1 MYVLSIIKQIY
12 AILNTGQKRK
22 LLFMQ
27 IFFAFSA
34 MVQVF
39 GVASIAPLI
48 ALIANPDSIHQNR
61 FFLALYESGDFTNS
75 TEFII
80 YFAVVSIFMII
91 ISNLVNTIT
100 LWVQLK
106 FSISLGSGIQKELFS
121 SFIHREYLFH
131 KSINYNQL
139 IALISVDTPRFIYMV
154 LQPYLLLCS
163 QLFVAVVILVGLLTI
178 DPIIAIGSAAIVGLA
193 YVVTYWF
200 VKKSLKRH
208 GDIIQSR
215 NSTIQALLSE
225 SFIGIKDIKLNAVE
239 NVYLNKYQHLITSGL
254 NSSAYLSLA
263 AEIPRYAVE
272 TISFC
277 AILLFAI
284 LLISSNTDSTSIV
297 SILSVYALAGYKLLP
312 TMQQLYKSISQI
324 SANGNVVEAINENL
338 SLPIETRQHVDVNAL
353 STVES
358 VSADHISYQYPNTP
372 KLALENVSVTFSRGN
387 LNTIAGPSG
396 SGKSTLADI
405 LLGLLSPKSG
415 ILKIDSQ
422 PADMKLLIS
431 YQKSLGYVPQHIFIL
446 DDDVAANVAFGSNKS
461 DIDEARVLEALKMA
475 NALEF
480 VEKLPSGIHTVLGQ
494 DGKTL
499 SGGQRQRIG
508 IARALYRNNKILI
521 LDEPT
526 SALDI
531 ESEHDL
537 MMLLNNLK
545 RQILIIVISHR
556 PAAIKLSDTITLI
569 ADGKMV
575 AHGAYETLYN
585 ESEYFKLM
593 ISKGF
598 ME

>member
-1 MYVLSIIKQIY
+1 MYVLNIVKQIY
-12 AILNTGQKRK
+12 SILTVQQKKK

-48 ALIANPDSIHQNR
+48 ALIANPDSITTNK
-61 FFLALYESGDFTNS
+61 FFLFLYESGDFKNS

-80 YFAVVSIFMII
+80 YFAITSIFMII
-91 ISNLVNTIT
+91 ISNFVNALT

-106 FSISLGSGIQKELFS
+106 FSISLGSGIQKKLFE
-121 SFIHREYLFH
+121 SFINREYLFH
-131 KSINYNQL
+131 KSVNYNQL

-163 QLFVAVVILVGLLTI
+163 QIFVAGVILIGLLAI
-178 DPIIAIGSAAIVGLA
+178 DPLIAIGSALIVGVA
-193 YVVTYWF
+193 YILTYWF
-200 VKKSLKRH
+200 VKKSLQKH

-215 NSTIQALLSE
+215 NAMVQSLLSE

-239 NVYLNKYQHLITSGL
+239 NVYLNKYQQLIVSGL

-277 AILLFAI
+277 SILLFAI

-324 SANGNVVEAINENL
+324 SANGNVVEALHQNL
-338 SLPIETRQHVDVNAL
+338 AMPVTTRKHIEAPALTSVN
-353 STVES
+353 S
-358 VSADHISYQYPNTP
+358 VSVNHISYLYPGSL
-372 KLALENVSVTFSRGN
+372 KLALDDISVKFTLGN

-396 SGKSTLADI
+396 SGKSTLADL
-405 LLGLLSPKSG
+405 LLGLLTPIHG
-415 ILKIDSQ
+415 TLEVDLK
-422 PADMKLLIS
+422 PADEKMLTS

-446 DDDVAANVAFGSNKS
+446 DDDVAANVAFGTPKS

-475 NALEF
+475 NAIEF
-480 VEKLPSGIHTVLGQ
+480 VQKLPEGVRTVLGQ

-508 IARALYRNNKILI
+508 IARALYRKNKVLI

-545 RQILIIVISHR
+545 KEILVVVISHR

-569 ADGKMV
+569 ADGKLV
-575 AHGAYETLYN
+575 AHGSYESLYN
-585 ESEYFKLM
+585 QNEYFRLM